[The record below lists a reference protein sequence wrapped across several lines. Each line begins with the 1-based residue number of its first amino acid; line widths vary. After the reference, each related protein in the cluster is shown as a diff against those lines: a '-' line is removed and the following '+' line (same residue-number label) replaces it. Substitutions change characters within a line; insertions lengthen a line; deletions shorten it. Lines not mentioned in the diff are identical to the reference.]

1 MNDDLTIAEIFNH
14 FFANIT
20 QELGITENEA
30 HLSSTTGIS
39 DPVDIAIKKYLK
51 HPSINEIK
59 ENWVPFTS
67 SNITILEALHQLE
80 ILNAKK
86 ASPIGSIPA
95 KY

>member
-14 FFANIT
+14 YFANMT

-59 ENWVPFTS
+59 ENWVPSEPFTF

-80 ILNAKK
+80 ILNAKRH
-86 ASPIGSIPA
+86 PL
-95 KY
+95 